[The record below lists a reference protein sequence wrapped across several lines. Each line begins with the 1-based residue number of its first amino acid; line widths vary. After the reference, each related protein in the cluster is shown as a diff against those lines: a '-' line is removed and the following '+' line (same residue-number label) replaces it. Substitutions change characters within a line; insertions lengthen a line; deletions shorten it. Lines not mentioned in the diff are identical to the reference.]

1 MSSNQVNVNASVQIE
16 EGMCI
21 PPFNLLADGISTTY
35 GILNEMEPTIADV
48 LLGKPQITN
57 SMTSSQMLS
66 DSISVSV
73 SFQSSPPSTETITY
87 YTPVDVANTYV
98 IQVQQTYYSGQLNYS
113 VSGS

>member
-1 MSSNQVNVNASVQIE
+1 
-16 EGMCI
+16 MCI

-35 GILNEMEPTIADV
+35 GITNEMEPTIADE
-48 LLGKPQITN
+48 LLGNPQIVNTL
-57 SMTSSQMLS
+57 TSSQMLT

-73 SFQSSPPSTETITY
+73 SFQSYPPSTETITY

-98 IQVQQTYYSGQLNYS
+98 IQVQQAYYYGQLNYS